1 MLILNKVHSLLMQPC
16 TKAPTALTLYNLKNL
31 NVKNLRVRNAQ
42 QIQIS
47 IEKCNNVYVKNVE
60 ITVPGDSPNTDGIH
74 ITNTQNIRISNS
86 DIGTGDD
93 CISIEDGS
101 QNVQISDLTCGPG
114 HGIRYIIFRILI

>member
-1 MLILNKVHSLLMQPC
+1 MQ
-16 TKAPTALTLYNLKNL
+16 ALTLYNLKNL

-60 ITVPGDSPNTDGIH
+60 ITAPDYSPSTDGIH

-86 DIGTGDD
+86 DIGPGDD
-93 CISIEDGS
+93 CISI
-101 QNVQISDLTCGPG
+101 
-114 HGIRYIIFRILI
+114 